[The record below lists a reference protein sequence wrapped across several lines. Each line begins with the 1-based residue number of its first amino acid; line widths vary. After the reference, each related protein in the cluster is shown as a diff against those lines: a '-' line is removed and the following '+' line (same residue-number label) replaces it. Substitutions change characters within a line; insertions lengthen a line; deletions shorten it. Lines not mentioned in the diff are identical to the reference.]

1 MNVGKSYRLKLNNN
15 ESPVIWKSS
24 SYQKVTVSTSGRIV
38 ARKKGTVKITA
49 KVGRKT
55 YTCKVTVKQ
64 PVTKVKLNKTKLTMN
79 VGNSVG
85 LKATVSPSNANNR
98 KLTWTSSNKKVA
110 TVTSSG
116 KVKAVAAGT
125 AVITAKA
132 KDGSGKKAT
141 CKITVVK
148 KTETV
153 SGGTVPP
160 SPGGETDITNGAP
173 SANAKKLLAALKTM
187 SARIKSDRAQGRQ
200 WVYKTVRH
208 DRTWEAELADA
219 ASGGEGNCTCIQMVR
234 WGLKLAGIITVKQ
247 DTCCAT
253 NGVVNGVFTYNKAL
267 GAEAFH
273 QKFEVIRV
281 NKTNRQ
287 LIKEGILRPG
297 DICGY
302 VGHENVYAGN
312 GKWYD
317 AGRGA
322 DGGYKNGKYMF
333 NSFGPVS
340 GWMDQKVVEI
350 LRLK

>member
-1 MNVGKSYRLKLNNN
+1 MNAGKS
-15 ESPVIWKSS
+15 
-24 SYQKVTVSTSGRIV
+24 
-38 ARKKGTVKITA
+38 
-49 KVGRKT
+49 
-55 YTCKVTVKQ
+55 
-64 PVTKVKLNKTKLTMN
+64 VKL
-79 VGNSVG
+79 
-85 LKATVSPSNANNR
+85 KAAVSPSNANNK
-98 KLTWTSSNKKVA
+98 KLTWTSSNKRVA

-132 KDGSGKKAT
+132 KDGSGKKAV
-141 CKITVVK
+141 CKITVK
-148 KTETV
+148 KAAGTTT
-153 SGGTVPP
+153 GGTVTSNP
-160 SPGGETDITNGAP
+160 STGETDVTNGAP
-173 SANAKKLLAALKTM
+173 SANAQKLLAALNTM
-187 SARIKSDRAQGRQ
+187 SARIKSDRAQGRK
-200 WVYKTVRH
+200 WVYKGIRH

-247 DTCCAT
+247 DTCCPS
-253 NGVVNGVFTYNKAL
+253 NGVFTYNKAL
-267 GAEAFH
+267 GAEEFH

-297 DICGY
+297 DMCGY